1 MPALREPPV
10 SSARLFEVDRERTL
24 DDRLREIDEA
34 LNHGQPVSCLVC
46 GAVTAG
52 GDLSTAA
59 ECAAC
64 GSTLE

>member
-1 MPALREPPV
+1 MPALREPPLPA
-10 SSARLFEVDRERTL
+10 ARLFEVARERSL

-34 LNHGQPVSCLVC
+34 LNHGQPVPCLVC

-52 GDLSTAA
+52 GDLSTPA
-59 ECAAC
+59 ECPAC